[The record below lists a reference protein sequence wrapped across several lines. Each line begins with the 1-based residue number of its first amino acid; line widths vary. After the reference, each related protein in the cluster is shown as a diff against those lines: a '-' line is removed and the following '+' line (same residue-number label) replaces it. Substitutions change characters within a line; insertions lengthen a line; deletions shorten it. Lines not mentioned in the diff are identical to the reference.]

1 MIRIEPAHIRGEGKL
16 GRPLHHEYLLF
27 PFVAPSLRALNIRH
41 ANQAYQG
48 PTYFPRRAH
57 HEAKA
62 AKGRNLMDYASED
75 LGGYRLFRLQI
86 ATWWTHLGHT

>member
-1 MIRIEPAHIRGEGKL
+1 MIRLNPLTFVVRVKL
-16 GRPLHHEYLLF
+16 DQPLHHEYLLF

-57 HEAKA
+57 QEAKA

-75 LGGYRLFRLQI
+75 LGVTAFSACKLQHGGFI
-86 ATWWTHLGHT
+86 

>member
-16 GRPLHHEYLLF
+16 GQPLRREYLLF
-27 PFVAPSLRALNIRH
+27 PFVALSLRALNIRH

-57 HEAKA
+57 QEAKA

-86 ATWWTHLGHT
+86 ATWWTHLDHT